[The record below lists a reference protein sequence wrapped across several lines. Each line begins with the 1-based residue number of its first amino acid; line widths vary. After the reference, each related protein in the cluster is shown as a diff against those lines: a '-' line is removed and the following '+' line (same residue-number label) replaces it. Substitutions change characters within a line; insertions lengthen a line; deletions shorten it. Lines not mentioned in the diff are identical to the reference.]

1 MRQKNLRGLGSF
13 CLTSTSR
20 YTNTCTF
27 EAVVLRGGRVCH
39 ESQESRRRLGC
50 LMYPPLLFTTESYL
64 SLTWLVCGDTSSH
77 VSPLTFHHWV
87 LLEFHMACMRW
98 YVLTC
103 IPPYFSPPSPTWVWH
118 GLYAV
123 ICPHMNTPL
132 LFTTE
137 SYLSWHG
144 LYAMMS
150 RWLNSIA
157 GRQVWLGAGLV
168 PKVPQVQQVLC

>member
-103 IPPYFSPPSPTWVWH
+103 IFPYFSPLSPTWVSH

-123 ICPHMNTPL
+123 IRSHMYPPL

-137 SYLSWHG
+137 SYLSLTW
-144 LYAMMS
+144 LVCSDMS
-150 RWLNSIA
+150 SHEYPLTFYHWVLLKLAWLVCND
-157 GRQVWLGAGLV
+157 V
-168 PKVPQVQQVLC
+168 PLA